1 VAHLIR
7 HPLLMEL
14 SRVLNSNRLRAATCL
29 LSVSVACIIPC
40 SAAEV
45 QLDQA
50 TIGTSTPL
58 EVAAGPVVIDNDTDD
73 VSAASPAESL
83 PISAEREFS
92 IGTKFPIQILSAHF
106 SKSAVSGDP
115 VEAALGADI
124 NLGGQLVA
132 PKGSKVVGQVTTC
145 EHSSK
150 FAKSLNSKRKLRMS
164 ASVGLQFDTI
174 VTPTGLRIPINARP
188 SQQARFVENKS
199 TGRILGV
206 TSEGNIAPPMSSQ
219 VKAQAFTMAIRA
231 GASAAGPM
239 SFGAVPVAF
248 GIMGAIAPSIFLL
261 RPVGANERHR
271 RLKGFGLG
279 LLNGVP
285 GGFVVADCFV
295 NGGEVAVLPGDQLM
309 AEFRQPFSGI
319 ESTVSETVAIEPAK
333 EVHGQVLRDN

>member
-1 VAHLIR
+1 
-7 HPLLMEL
+7 M
-14 SRVLNSNRLRAATCL
+14 
-29 LSVSVACIIPC
+29 
-40 SAAEV
+40 
-45 QLDQA
+45 QLGQA
-50 TIGTSTPL
+50 TIVTSSL
-58 EVAAGPVVIDNDTDD
+58 AATEGPIVIDNDADD
-73 VSAASPAESL
+73 VSAASVTDSL
-83 PISAEREFS
+83 PISADREFS

-124 NLGGQLVA
+124 NLGGQLIA
-132 PKGSKVVGQVTTC
+132 PKGSKVVGHVTTC

-150 FAKSLNSKRKLRMS
+150 FARSINTTRKLRMS
-164 ASVGLQFDTI
+164 ASVGLQFDAI
-174 VTPTGLRIPINARP
+174 VTPTGLRIAINARP
-188 SQQARFVENKS
+188 SQQARFVENKN

-219 VKAQAFTMAIRA
+219 VKAQAFTMVVRA

-248 GIMGAIAPSIFLL
+248 GILGAIAPSMFLL

-295 NGGEVAVLPGDQLM
+295 NGGEVSVLPGDQLM

-319 ESTVSETVAIEPAK
+319 ESTVSATVAIEPRR